1 MYVAIRKQNRECA
14 PHITTN
20 AQNLARAIHYPA
32 NWDKA
37 DGVLV
42 TNERKTHHKKTKHVV
57 VDLVIIKRKQSL
69 LPKIMLAQSIKA

>member
-1 MYVAIRKQNRECA
+1 MRKTFSKYCNQNVKVWLGLVYVAIRKQNRECA
-14 PHITTN
+14 PHLTTN

-42 TNERKTHHKKTKHVV
+42 TNERKTHDKKLSTW
-57 VDLVIIKRKQSL
+57 
-69 LPKIMLAQSIKA
+69 